1 VTTAQLQMSSNRSV
15 SPGSSPKA
23 KRHKRMMESTT
34 ENQESEISLAVD
46 NPIVDDNMDPDQD
59 RLETEGEPDAMG
71 DPDAG
76 FGGFVSN
83 VEPQLLPVV
92 KYEYL
97 DHTADVQIHAWG
109 DNLEEAFEQCAMGM
123 FGYITDIERVD
134 NFGSERIEASG
145 HDMLSLLFGF
155 LDEWLFVFNADPYFV
170 ARKISIT
177 SFDRENFKISA
188 IGYGETFNLSKHTQG
203 TEVKAITYSN
213 MQFHENDGYAEVF
226 VIIDI

>member
-1 VTTAQLQMSSNRSV
+1 
-15 SPGSSPKA
+15 
-23 KRHKRMMESTT
+23 MESP
-34 ENQESEISLAVD
+34 EKQQSERQPVD
-46 NPIVDDNMDPDQD
+46 NELVDDITDLD
-59 RLETEGEPDAMG
+59 EPVAEG
-71 DPDAG
+71 DPEAIEESTG
-76 FGGFVSN
+76 PVSN
-83 VEPQLLPVV
+83 VEPQQLPLM

-97 DHTADVQIHAWG
+97 DHTADVQVHAWG
-109 DNLEEAFEQCAMGM
+109 DTLGEAFEQCAMGM
-123 FGYITDIERVD
+123 FAYMTDIERVD

-155 LDEWLFVFNADPYFV
+155 LDEWLFLFNADPYFV
-170 ARKISIT
+170 ARKINIT

-213 MQFHENDGYAEVF
+213 MQFHEKDDYAEVF